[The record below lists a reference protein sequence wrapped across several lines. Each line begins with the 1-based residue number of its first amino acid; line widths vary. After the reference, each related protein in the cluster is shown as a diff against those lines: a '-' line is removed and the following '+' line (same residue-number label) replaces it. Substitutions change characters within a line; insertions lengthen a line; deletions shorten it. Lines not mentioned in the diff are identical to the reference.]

1 MNFLKKIIKRQCC
14 DVISEYLIMG
24 CNTSKEAMQAV
35 ENNAENN
42 KEKLQNL
49 SKQGETILN
58 NVADKAGEKGGSTED
73 SKLEDDDLVGKS
85 KIRFMVIKWLWH
97 NDTTGLAAGH

>member
-1 MNFLKKIIKRQCC
+1 
-14 DVISEYLIMG
+14 MG

-58 NVADKAGEKGGSTED
+58 NVADKAGEKGGTTED
-73 SKLEDDDLVGKS
+73 SKLEDDLVGKS
-85 KIRFMVIKWLWH
+85 KISLFMVIKWLWH
-97 NDTTGLAAGH
+97 NEPQDWLPVIRS